1 MRLRMLITAAG
12 LLVAAGWAA
21 RAAYSGDVGSKPL
34 ILEKN
39 EGEHRVRRPRGT
51 PIAGLPFIIKVDRK
65 NGGSQQMWL
74 GTEEIKPGAQIPRHQ
89 HLGQDEILIL
99 QTGTAHVWLGDQ
111 GAGRACRRYRLHPF
125 RDVDQSKKHRQRTD
139 PARVRLLRAGLR
151 RLSTLQFDGRRR
163 AVHADDARRSCRLR
177 RKRARALRIAFADE
191 LAVSEL
197 FGSVDAS
204 AASTCRDAR
213 DAQQQARAL

>member
-74 GTEEIKPGAQIPRHQ
+74 GTGEIKPRAQIPRHP
-89 HLGQDEILIL
+89 HLGQDENLIL
-99 QTGTAHVWLGDQ
+99 QTGTAHVLPGGQERDGQ
-111 GAGRACRRYRLHPF
+111 AGRIRYTP
-125 RDVDQSKKHRQRTD
+125 
-139 PARVRLLRAGLR
+139 
-151 RLSTLQFDGRRR
+151 
-163 AVHADDARRSCRLR
+163 
-177 RKRARALRIAFADE
+177 
-191 LAVSEL
+191 
-197 FGSVDAS
+197 S
-204 AASTCRDAR
+204 A
-213 DAQQQARAL
+213 